1 MSQQQYTE
9 DFTSRP
15 SNNRTNTKKVDH
27 QSTTDDEVS
36 SRFDAIDAIDDDDG
50 HSQTQLQG
58 PGSLKLPGSS
68 RPLTTPNAKKS
79 VKKYDNDNNNN
90 NHPFSWFRKTM
101 PAAIRDRGSIPSSSP
116 KSTRSPGR
124 LLDTSVS
131 STFSSKNNNAVSTS
145 PMKFTRHGRHHHR
158 PLSRHHGRP
167 NSMAATSEESPKSQ
181 RRSESPGYM
190 TVDDLS
196 EWRGKRPD
204 AHTSET
210 HASPGQLHVAR
221 EVDHRDDSASLSG
234 SSNTSSDSFERA
246 TLCWEASVGPK
257 RSDSCPG
264 QSVVDQ
270 RPTK

>member
-1 MSQQQYTE
+1 MSQQQHTE

-101 PAAIRDRGSIPSSSP
+101 PDAIRDRGSIPSSSP

-124 LLDTSVS
+124 VLDTSVS
-131 STFSSKNNNAVSTS
+131 STFSCKNNNAVSTS
-145 PMKFTRHGRHHHR
+145 PMKFTRHGHHHR

-167 NSMAATSEESPKSQ
+167 IPMAATSEESPKSQ